1 MKRLLFFFLIT
12 FVPLLAST
20 PTVIKL
26 EIKGAVGPASSD
38 YIKEGMVAALQENA
52 QMILIELDTPGG
64 LSTSMREMIQE
75 ITNSTFLLSPMYLQK
90 VHVLQVQEP
99 IFSMHLMWLPWHP
112 EPTSVQ
118 LHRSV

>member
-99 IFSMHLMWLPWHP
+99 IFSMLLMSQPWHL
-112 EPTSVQ
+112 EPTLVQ
-118 LHRSV
+118 QLRSV